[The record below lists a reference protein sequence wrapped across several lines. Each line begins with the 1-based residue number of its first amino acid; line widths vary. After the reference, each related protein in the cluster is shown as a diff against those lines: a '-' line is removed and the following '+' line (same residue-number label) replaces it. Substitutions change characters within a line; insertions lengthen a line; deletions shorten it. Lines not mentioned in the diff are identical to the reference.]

1 MKAEKKNFVFL
12 ILLAMSSGSISFLT
26 GCTMPRGPIEVSLP
40 PTPAQTQQSS
50 AAVGN
55 RFQESAPHSPTAVES
70 AIELS
75 KKYAKLSEEAML
87 LRQKHQESFAENHRL
102 RDQLTSLEA
111 QLQQAEKELTEANEL
126 LIDMRVEL
134 NNWKA
139 NVLGFREEMRDA
151 EKAQLQTLLKIL
163 KVLGGESKEY
173 TAQDKDV
180 SSTKSSQSEPAKVV
194 SLETPISG
202 ETDE

>member
-1 MKAEKKNFVFL
+1 MKAEKKNLVFV
-12 ILLAMSSGSISFLT
+12 ILLAMLFGSMSFLT

-40 PTPAQTQQSS
+40 PVPTRTQQSIT
-50 AAVGN
+50 AEK
-55 RFQESAPHSPTAVES
+55 RFQEPAPNNPTAVES

-75 KKYAKLSEEAML
+75 KKYAKLSEEATL
-87 LRQKHQESFAENHRL
+87 LRQKHQESFAENRRL
-102 RDQLTSLEA
+102 RDRLTSLEA

-139 NVLGFREEMRDA
+139 NVLGFRDEMRDA
-151 EKAQLQTLLKIL
+151 EKAQLETLLKIL

-194 SLETPISG
+194 ALETPISG